1 MSNLKYVFTRVG
13 TYAQRGS
20 KFCFVVALLLVGV
33 TDIAQNTVFL
43 SNFTMLSAYCTI
55 TCTFARQPCPT
66 ALPGSLARQPYPA
79 VLPGSLAR
87 QPCPAVLPG
96 SLVRQPCPAALPGSI
111 ALQTCPA
118 DLPGSIAEML
128 SLITGRSLGRQ
139 NCKLFYG
146 IFKRHCK
153 FEP

>member
-55 TCTFARQPCPT
+55 TCTFARQPCP
-66 ALPGSLARQPYPA
+66 AAMPD
-79 VLPGSLAR
+79 SLAR
-87 QPCPAVLPG
+87 QPCPAAMPGSLARQSCPAALPGSLTRQSYPAALSG
-96 SLVRQPCPAALPGSI
+96 SLVRQPCLAALPCRL

-118 DLPGSIAEML
+118 AL
-128 SLITGRSLGRQ
+128 Q
-139 NCKLFYG
+139 KC
-146 IFKRHCK
+146 
-153 FEP
+153 